1 MLMGGN
7 SMKKEK
13 QTAGFR
19 SLTDA
24 SLHSRIGVSA
34 CRLMCGRMQKFG
46 SLGSVLAAFQ
56 KMIEMLILFLGVLGF
71 GVIDNRFDNQIA
83 HAKQVGHLFRGA
95 RICRGV
101 VTGFCGQGF

>member
-24 SLHSRIGVSA
+24 SLHSRIGVSV

-46 SLGSVLAAFQ
+46 SLDAVLD
-56 KMIEMLILFLGVLGF
+56 LF
-71 GVIDNRFDNQIA
+71 A
-83 HAKQVGHLFRGA
+83 TSSHLWAWERGLP
-95 RICRGV
+95 G
-101 VTGFCGQGF
+101 